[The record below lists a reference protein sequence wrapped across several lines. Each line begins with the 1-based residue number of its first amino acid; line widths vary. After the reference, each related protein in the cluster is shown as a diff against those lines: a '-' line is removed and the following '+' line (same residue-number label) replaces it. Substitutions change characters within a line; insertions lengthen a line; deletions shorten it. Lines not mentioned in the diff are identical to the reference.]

1 MVTQIEQQ
9 SKDISLETKKRVEIE
24 KAKEKLITEMFTKGI
39 LLSKKMLE
47 QLSSCP
53 VSELSNLKN
62 SFENKSSSSS
72 LEIVNSYKNKSY
84 KYKVKDFANIFLSR
98 YRYLEKMLRGRQ
110 ELSGTMSINRL
121 LEKKDKEEVAVIGI
135 VEEITLT
142 KNGHLMVSLED
153 LTGRIRIIFSKNN
166 PDIFAEG
173 KELVNDEIIGIVG
186 TSGDKVIFAN
196 KIVWPDIPSTN
207 EMKKNE
213 SGKEEYAIFLSDIHV
228 GSKVFLE
235 KEFIKFLNWLKGET
249 GNEKQRDLAN
259 KVKYVFIAGD
269 LVDGIGIYISQEKEL
284 KITNI
289 VEQYEEFAGYISQ
302 IPQDKQII
310 ICPGNHDMIHLAEP
324 QPAFYK
330 EYAPT
335 LFTLPNVTL
344 VSNPAMIN
352 IAKTNDFSGYNVLM
366 YHGYS
371 FDYYIANV
379 ESIRNNGGY
388 HRADLVMKFLL
399 KRRHLAPAFKSTPYF
414 PGYKEDPLLIK
425 KIPDIFITGHIHY
438 SKVANYKGI
447 TMISGSCWQEKTDF
461 QEKLGHEPEP
471 GRVPIINLKTR
482 AVKILRFI

>member
-1 MVTQIEQQ
+1 
-9 SKDISLETKKRVEIE
+9 
-24 KAKEKLITEMFTKGI
+24 EKLITEMFTKGI
-39 LLSKKMLE
+39 LLSKEMLE

-84 KYKVKDFANIFLSR
+84 KYKVKDFTNIFVSR
-98 YRYLEKMLRGRQ
+98 YRYLEKILRGRQ

-235 KEFIKFLNWLKGET
+235 KEFIK
-249 GNEKQRDLAN
+249 
-259 KVKYVFIAGD
+259 
-269 LVDGIGIYISQEKEL
+269 
-284 KITNI
+284 
-289 VEQYEEFAGYISQ
+289 
-302 IPQDKQII
+302 
-310 ICPGNHDMIHLAEP
+310 
-324 QPAFYK
+324 
-330 EYAPT
+330 
-335 LFTLPNVTL
+335 
-344 VSNPAMIN
+344 
-352 IAKTNDFSGYNVLM
+352 
-366 YHGYS
+366 
-371 FDYYIANV
+371 
-379 ESIRNNGGY
+379 
-388 HRADLVMKFLL
+388 
-399 KRRHLAPAFKSTPYF
+399 
-414 PGYKEDPLLIK
+414 
-425 KIPDIFITGHIHY
+425 
-438 SKVANYKGI
+438 
-447 TMISGSCWQEKTDF
+447 
-461 QEKLGHEPEP
+461 
-471 GRVPIINLKTR
+471 
-482 AVKILRFI
+482 